1 MNLELRRLWSWPL
14 AFAVLFFAIPLLLF
28 YAYPCSFWTIGDYG
42 PLGLAHALNMA
53 YRLADLKM
61 YFDRSMLD
69 HPGVPFYLMS
79 WLALALT
86 GYPVASEGTGFLD
99 AVIDHVEEYHQI
111 AVWLSALVGATGVYI
126 FVRAA
131 QKLVPIGV
139 VAIGLLIWLVST
151 PTTLLMFVSPSI
163 ESFAILINVL
173 FFVVLVRLAYDR
185 DLTSRV
191 AFLCGCVGAFAYLNK
206 LSYIY
211 VPAALAVAGFTNVA
225 MRGAGWIRTRQLS
238 LYFAF
243 GFLLV
248 LLATAVFVIGWPG
261 FLILLRFHLRVMLGS
276 GLYGTGDQVVI
287 AKDEIWRSLAA
298 IPVDRAYAMVIALLG
313 GPCLVIGGFLA
324 GRTGPDHVPA
334 ALIGI
339 GTGTAS
345 LLSALFVVKH
355 YNVHYVAGV
364 SATLPASAVAACL
377 LLKSWDYRFRTAA
390 AALAVLAIL
399 FMASQMPAWLVPQ
412 LAAKTKT
419 TELAAAD
426 LQEIQAQLAGKK
438 VLVEFGYAAPF
449 SQAGEGFVITYA
461 SVQRLTDDYLR
472 SRPDVIGS
480 MVSGLVDRDAGAYV
494 IAKAYFPTI
503 ESIKAAPNLSLF
515 GKKPVRFKEG
525 DKLIELHTAFL
536 LIPG

>member
-1 MNLELRRLWSWPL
+1 MNVDWRGSWSWPI
-14 AFAVLFFAIPLLLF
+14 AFAIVFFVIPILLF
-28 YAYPCSFWTIGDYG
+28 HIYPNSLWANFDYETE
-42 PLGLAHALNMA
+42 AVADALNMA
-53 YRLADLKM
+53 YRIADHRL
-61 YFDRSMLD
+61 YFARGLVD

-86 GYPVASEGTGFLD
+86 GYPAASGPGFFDTVIEHAEVFYRILIWLAALTG
-99 AVIDHVEEYHQI
+99 AVGIV
-111 AVWLSALVGATGVYI
+111 I
-126 FVRAA
+126 FARAA
-131 QKLVPIGV
+131 RRLVPIAV
-139 VAIGLLIWLVST
+139 VAIALLIWLVSS
-151 PTTLLMFVSPSI
+151 PATLLMFESPSI
-163 ESFAILINVL
+163 ETFALLINAL
-173 FFVVLVRLAYDR
+173 FFAVLVRLAYDAN
-185 DLTSRV
+185 LTARV

-211 VPAALAVAGFTNVA
+211 VPVALAVVGFTNA
-225 MRGAGWIRTRQLS
+225 RLRGAGWIQTRRLT

-243 GFLLV
+243 GVLLV
-248 LLATAVFVIGWPG
+248 LLATAVFFISWPG

-298 IPVDRAYAMVIALLG
+298 IPADRAYAMVIALVG

-324 GRTGPDHVPA
+324 GRKGSDHVPV

-364 SATLPASAVAACL
+364 SATLPASTVAAYL
-377 LLKSWDYRFRTAA
+377 LIKSRDYRFRTAA
-390 AALAVLAIL
+390 AALAVVAIL
-399 FMASQMPAWLVPQ
+399 LMTSQMLGWLLPQ

-426 LQEIQAQLAGKK
+426 LQEIKAQFAGKK

-449 SQAGEGFVITYA
+449 SQAGEGFVVVYG
-461 SVQRLTDDYLR
+461 SVRRLTDDYLQ

-480 MVSGLVDRDAGAYV
+480 MASNLRDRDADAYV
-494 IAKAYFPTI
+494 IAKAYFPTV
-503 ESIKAAPNLSLF
+503 ESVKAAPNLSLF
-515 GKKPVRFKEG
+515 GRKSVRFKEG

-536 LIPG
+536 LIPS

>member
-1 MNLELRRLWSWPL
+1 MNVDWRGSWSWPI
-14 AFAVLFFAIPLLLF
+14 AFAIVFFSIPILLF
-28 YAYPCSFWTIGDYG
+28 HIYPNSLWANFDYETE
-42 PLGLAHALNMA
+42 AVADALNMA
-53 YRLADLKM
+53 YRIADHRL
-61 YFDRSMLD
+61 YFARGLVD

-86 GYPVASEGTGFLD
+86 GYPAASGPGFFDTVIEHAEVFHRMLIWLAALTG
-99 AVIDHVEEYHQI
+99 AVGIV
-111 AVWLSALVGATGVYI
+111 I
-126 FVRAA
+126 FARAA
-131 QKLVPIGV
+131 RSLVPTAV
-139 VAIGLLIWLVST
+139 VAIALLIWLVSS
-151 PTTLLMFVSPSI
+151 PATLLMFESPSI
-163 ESFAILINVL
+163 ETFALLINAL
-173 FFVVLVRLAYDR
+173 FFVVLVRLAYDA
-185 DLTSRV
+185 DLTARV

-211 VPAALAVAGFTNVA
+211 VPVALAVAGFTNA
-225 MRGAGWIRTRQLS
+225 GLRGAGRIRTRRLT

-243 GFLLV
+243 GVLLV
-248 LLATAVFVIGWPG
+248 LLATAVFFIGWPG

-276 GLYGTGDQVVI
+276 GLYGTGDHVVI

-298 IPVDRAYAMVIALLG
+298 IPADRAYAMVIALVG
-313 GPCLVIGGFLA
+313 GPCLVIAGFLT
-324 GRTGPDHVPA
+324 GRKGPDHVPV

-364 SATLPASAVAACL
+364 SATLPASAVAAYL
-377 LLKSWDYRFRTAA
+377 LIKSRDYRFRTAA
-390 AALAVLAIL
+390 AALAVAAIL
-399 FMASQMPAWLVPQ
+399 LMATQMLGWLLPQ

-426 LQEIQAQLAGKK
+426 LQEIKAQFAGKK

-449 SQAGEGFVITYA
+449 SQAGEGFVVVYG
-461 SVQRLTDDYLR
+461 SVQRLTDDYRR

-480 MVSGLVDRDAGAYV
+480 MASSLVDRDADAYV
-494 IAKAYFPTI
+494 IAKAYFPTV
-503 ESIKAAPNLSLF
+503 ESVKAAPNLSLF
-515 GKKPVRFKEG
+515 GRKPVRFKEG

-536 LIPG
+536 LIPD